1 MAKRALAHARNL
13 ELRAAIGVGTGY
25 QGVGSHPKY
34 VVASLVEEGGFGAT
48 ASLYAVRDVLGAIY
62 GEPDT
67 AGTTAGDGA
76 R

>member
-1 MAKRALAHARNL
+1 MIIPGFIVYAP
-13 ELRAAIGVGTGY
+13 Y
-25 QGVGSHPKY
+25 DDPKY